1 MSLEQRT
8 AALLAAID
16 AQRAQRCEAL
26 RAPARAQ
33 AQAQIAAALREAR
46 RRVSTTL
53 ASERARAAALIV
65 AADAQRATALR
76 LQRQQADALHLS
88 QAWQRLR
95 ERLQALWDEPAT
107 RARWIDHHAG
117 SADLPAGAHLRLE
130 GPTDWPAAEVD
141 ALVRRLHSRGAVEV
155 RSLPDVQIRAGFRLT
170 GEHNRLDATLDGLLA
185 ERAALE
191 GQLLARLAEVPR

>member
-16 AQRAQRCEAL
+16 AQCAQRCEAL

-33 AQAQIAAALREAR
+33 AQAQIATALREAR
-46 RRVSTTL
+46 RRVSTTM
-53 ASERARAAALIV
+53 ASERARAAALIA

-76 LQRQQADALHLS
+76 LQRQQADALRLS

-107 RARWIDHHAG
+107 RARWIAHHAG
-117 SADLPAGAHLRLE
+117 SADLPVGALRLE
-130 GPTDWPAAEVD
+130 GPADWPAVEVD
-141 ALVRRLHSRGAVEV
+141 ALVRRLRNRGAGEV
-155 RSLPDVQIRAGFRLT
+155 RYVPDNRISAGFRLT
-170 GEHNRLDATLDGLLA
+170 GDHNRLDATLDGLLA

-191 GQLLARLAEVPR
+191 GRLLARLAEVPR